1 MKNFCQLG
9 ALVLCFFCL
18 PAQADLYVT
27 IVQGM
32 GGEPRFEE
40 QFHEQ
45 SRLLAEASRAL
56 TDIEKIS
63 LFRGEDASRDKLLS
77 HFAAISSQMSEDD
90 RAAIYLIGH
99 GSYDGEAY
107 KFNIPGLDINT
118 DDILEIMSSLP
129 GENHF
134 LLNTSST
141 SGALLEPL
149 ASEGQILVTA
159 TRSGNERN
167 ATYFG
172 QYFVDAL
179 SNEEADLNK
188 NNNISIQEAFDF
200 AERQVADYFESQ
212 GQLATEHPEIRGD
225 GAAQFTLA
233 RLDLATI
240 DTSGNPELADLQQ
253 QREDINRK
261 IEDLQLRRNEFSN
274 SDYIQQLQ
282 ALILESARINEEI
295 DQLSSE

>member
-1 MKNFCQLG
+1 MKRLCQLG
-9 ALVLCFFCL
+9 ALALCVFCL

-45 SRLLAEASRAL
+45 SRLLAEASAAL
-56 TDIEKIS
+56 TDNDKIS
-63 LFRGEDASRDKLLS
+63 LFQNEEASRDNLLS
-77 HFAAISSQMSEDD
+77 HFAAISSQMNEDD

-107 KFNIPGLDINT
+107 KFNIPGLDIDT
-118 DDILEIMSSLP
+118 DDIIEIMSSLP

-149 ASEGQILVTA
+149 ASEGRILITA

-172 QYFVDAL
+172 QYFVNAL

-188 NNNISIQEAFDF
+188 NSNISIQEAFDF
-200 AERQVADYFESQ
+200 AQRQVTDYFESQ
-212 GQLATEHPEIRGD
+212 GQLATEHSEIRGD

-233 RLDLATI
+233 RLDPTTI
-240 DTSGNPELADLQQ
+240 DSSGNPELADLQQ
-253 QREDINRK
+253 QREDINGQ

-274 SDYIQQLQ
+274 ADYIQQLQ

-295 DQLSSE
+295 DQLSNE